1 MGIRFLKSS
10 QQRIGQDKFAV
21 TVCIGKLSRSLNAA
35 SLGLRHQRLLL
46 SSLS

>member
-1 MGIRFLKSS
+1 MRIHFLKSS
-10 QQRIGQDKFAV
+10 LRRIGQDKFAV

-35 SLGLRHQRLLL
+35 SLSLRQQRLLL